1 MTHAHILVFDTAP
14 DPIHAAIQ
22 RHRAAY
28 DAYQIA
34 PEGKASVVANDDYD
48 AATDAL
54 VATACTS
61 RFGAMALL
69 SHLRWWL
76 GEEAAFSAGHQPG
89 YGIAQARVADLTL
102 FLGTALPP
110 TTIPRAFPS
119 GRLPPAPARLL
130 PGVDRYDQSAAI
142 VPRNEALP
150 GECAPWEA
158 VAAVRPDTAFVRA
171 QRFMDAGAEL
181 LAAFT
186 IIAGGVL
193 AYGFLPIA

>member
-1 MTHAHILVFDTAP
+1 MTHVHILVFNTAP

-22 RHRAAY
+22 RHRTAY
-28 DAYQIA
+28 DAYQVA
-34 PEGKASVVANDDYD
+34 PEGEASVVANDDYD

-54 VATACTS
+54 VATACAS

-89 YGIAQARVADLTL
+89 YGIAEARVADLTL

-110 TTIPRAFPS
+110 VTIPRAFPS

-130 PGVDRYDQSAAI
+130 PGVDRYSQSAAV

-150 GECAPWEA
+150 GEDEPWQA
-158 VAAVRPDTAFVRA
+158 VAAIRPDTAFVRA
-171 QRFMDAGAEL
+171 RRFMDASAEL
-181 LAAFT
+181 LAALV
-186 IIAGGVL
+186 IIGGGCVL
-193 AYGFLPIA
+193 TGLASLL